1 MWFFFAQHLCSTIK
15 GTYKKQSSIFPFE
28 SAHQTQIT
36 NSVYTQSN
44 QRSIFVSLCRRSFSN
59 AGRVQNQNNKPVRLD
74 SRNSSRYMCRFDG
87 ALRSA
92 FYYISHF
99 LFSLFCARHLSL
111 YVFCMCLCVC
121 VCVCV
126 WVSEVNLS
134 LTLTLASLSVRTNWL
149 NYIRF
154 VKVLA
159 NLSGAPAGV
168 MYK

>member
-28 SAHQTQIT
+28 SAHPTQIT

-99 LFSLFCARHLSL
+99 LFSFYSALAISLF
-111 YVFCMCLCVC
+111 MCFVC

-126 WVSEVNLS
+126 FACE
-134 LTLTLASLSVRTNWL
+134 
-149 NYIRF
+149 
-154 VKVLA
+154 
-159 NLSGAPAGV
+159 
-168 MYK
+168 